1 MRDFVAALGLVLVIE
16 GLAFAAFPA
25 ATRRA
30 MTMMKEAPD
39 ASLRLAGVVSA
50 VFGVLVV
57 LAFSRSIA
65 QGVVWFVRG

>member
-30 MTMMKEAPD
+30 MVKFMETPD
-39 ASLRLAGVVSA
+39 GSLRTVGVVAA
-50 VFGVLVV
+50 VLGVLVV
-57 LAFSRSIA
+57 WL
-65 QGVVWFVRG
+65 VRG

>member
-39 ASLRLAGVVSA
+39 SSLRLAGVVSA

-57 LAFSRSIA
+57 
-65 QGVVWFVRG
+65 WFVRG